1 MKKRINGKRT
11 KNQAMPGAPAR
22 QIKFKIHVQNKM
34 YNVLIA
40 KIKNVLVT
48 SHVYDPMQYL
58 SMFPKFWKIMITKT
72 IMDITK

>member
-1 MKKRINGKRT
+1 ML
-11 KNQAMPGAPAR
+11 GAPAR
-22 QIKFKIHVQNKM
+22 QIKFKIHVHNKI

-48 SHVYDPMQYL
+48 SQVYDPTQYL
-58 SMFPKFWKIMITKT
+58 SMFPKFWKIMITKA